1 MDLTNYE
8 IKVINM
14 LFDSIFTIEKKKQLL
29 LESDS
34 SLYIDF
40 AINGESA
47 EKIYTLFDNAFKLE
61 HKIEIILALYK
72 QQGFEF
78 KDIYE
83 LIENRNVLIF
93 NYYDSSWRNKILK
106 LKFDPFMG

>member
-1 MDLTNYE
+1 MELTNYE

-14 LFDSIFTIEKKKQLL
+14 LFDSIFSIEKRRQLL

-47 EKIYTLFDNAFKLE
+47 EKVYTLFDNAFELE
-61 HKIEIILALYK
+61 HKIEIIFALYK
-72 QQGFEF
+72 NHGFDF
-78 KDIYE
+78 KDIHE
-83 LIENRNVLIF
+83 LLENRNVLIF
-93 NYYDSSWRNKILK
+93 NYYDSSWRNKK
-106 LKFDPFMG
+106 KNRFNRY

>member
-1 MDLTNYE
+1 MSFSMFIYNFTFFSVNI
-8 IKVINM
+8 IKIIKII
-14 LFDSIFTIEKKKQLL
+14 DIKAIK
-29 LESDS
+29 
-34 SLYIDF
+34 YIDF

-47 EKIYTLFDNAFKLE
+47 EKIYSLFDNAFELE

-93 NYYDSSWRNKILK
+93 NYYDSSWRNKTRNRPSIGWK
-106 LKFDPFMG
+106 LW

>member
-1 MDLTNYE
+1 MELTNYE

-14 LFDSIFTIEKKKQLL
+14 LFDSIFSIEKRIQLL

-47 EKIYTLFDNAFKLE
+47 EKVYTLFDNAFELE
-61 HKIEIILALYK
+61 HKIELIFALYRK
-72 QQGFEF
+72 YGFDF

-83 LIENRNVLIF
+83 LLENRNVLIF
-93 NYYDSSWRNKILK
+93 NYYDSSWRNKK
-106 LKFDPFMG
+106 RNRFNRYCYC

>member
-47 EKIYTLFDNAFKLE
+47 EKIYTLFDNAFELK

-72 QQGFEF
+72 KQGFEF
-78 KDIYE
+78 KDIHE
-83 LIENRNVLIF
+83 LLDNRNVLIF
-93 NYYDSSWRNKILK
+93 NYYDSSWRNKTRNR
-106 LKFDPFMG
+106 FNRYCYS